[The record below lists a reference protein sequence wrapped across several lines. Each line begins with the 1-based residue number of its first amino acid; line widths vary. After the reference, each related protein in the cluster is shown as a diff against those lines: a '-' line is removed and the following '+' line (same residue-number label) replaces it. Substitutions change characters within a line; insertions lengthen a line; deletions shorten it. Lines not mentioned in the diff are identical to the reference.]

1 MFVKAGSRPVPDA
14 PAYQL
19 IEKIGAGAFGEVW
32 RASAPGGI
40 EVALKFIPLDSAERA
55 ETELRSVEVMKSIRH
70 PNLVSLFGAW
80 HKDNWLILAME
91 LCDRSL
97 QDRLAEV
104 LSQQPLMPVDEL
116 FSYIRDAAAGLD
128 ALNARQIQHRDVK
141 PANLLLVGSGV
152 KVGDFGL
159 AKVLEH
165 TVGHTGTGTLGYM
178 APECYTGKLS
188 EQSDQYSL
196 AATYYHLRTGK
207 RLYNGTHAEVM
218 YAQLASQPDLSSLPQ
233 DEAAVL
239 RRALSRNPD
248 DRWPS
253 CSAFLNGMLAAR
265 RAWHAELL
273 RQEAMQI
280 QQKNVCQV
288 SSVNHTSQGT
298 LNQRSIPLDPWLDE
312 WSHAI
317 GYSIALLVFLG
328 IGYLILIDNGVHG
341 GHWLLALV
349 CCALGEYA
357 VFGVAWV
364 RREWAQLTRQRK

>member
-1 MFVKAGSRPVPDA
+1 MLLKTGSRPVPDA

-32 RASAPGGI
+32 RTTAPGGI

-55 ETELRSVEVMKSIRH
+55 ETELRSVEVMRSIRH
-70 PNLVSLFGAW
+70 PNLVSLLGAW

-91 LCDRSL
+91 LCDCSL

-104 LSQQPLMPVDEL
+104 LSQQTLMPVDEL

-141 PANLLLVGSGV
+141 PANLLVVGSGV

-159 AKVLEH
+159 AKILEH
-165 TVGHTGTGTLGYM
+165 TVGHTGAGTLGYM

-188 EQSDQYSL
+188 DQSDQYSL

-207 RLYNGTHAEVM
+207 RLFKGNHAEVM

-239 RRALSRNPD
+239 RRALSKNPD

-253 CSAFLNGMLAAR
+253 CGAFLNEMVVAR
-265 RAWHAELL
+265 RARHAEIV
-273 RQEAMQI
+273 RQNAIQI
-280 QQKNVCQV
+280 QQENVRQV
-288 SSVNHTSQGT
+288 RAVNHDSRRTVMR
-298 LNQRSIPLDPWLDE
+298 RSVPLDPWLDE
-312 WSHAI
+312 CSRWI
-317 GYSIALLVFLG
+317 GGSIALFIFLG
-328 IGYLILIDNGVHG
+328 IGYLILDNGCLHG
-341 GHWLLALV
+341 GHYVLVLICYALAEW
-349 CCALGEYA
+349 ASK
-357 VFGVAWV
+357 GVAWV
-364 RREWAQLTRQRK
+364 RREWAQMPARRK